1 MSPPPE
7 INPPEPRF
15 VIPPARWTLAR
26 SSFTS
31 FIAIRNYSTDVII
44 YFRKPSADIVG
55 DVIRPLRGTR
65 FIIHEGTRGNI
76 HTRLTRVA
84 VSTRN
89 RILKTIVFL
98 IPPLHKRLHK
108 LGRGLLIIAVE
119 NAIELRD
126 KIPTRRG
133 GGRYEAEER
142 ENPIPDS
149 DCGEPVCIFKGE

>member
-1 MSPPPE
+1 MTRPSPFMSNALKLYFPPRPTFVSSPPE

-76 HTRLTRVA
+76 HTRLTR
-84 VSTRN
+84 
-89 RILKTIVFL
+89 
-98 IPPLHKRLHK
+98 
-108 LGRGLLIIAVE
+108 
-119 NAIELRD
+119 
-126 KIPTRRG
+126 
-133 GGRYEAEER
+133 
-142 ENPIPDS
+142 
-149 DCGEPVCIFKGE
+149 